1 MKVVFSVIQY
11 VDIDRLILASIMSIW
26 SSTIVRHS
34 RSVLEAT
41 SGKEICAMASL
52 GVPLDVSLMLF
63 FLAILYEI
71 RAANSTEVSL
81 VTTTVTFTESLLV
94 PSAELDR
101 NLQERRVIRI
111 KFLRAIILWK
121 RIL

>member
-1 MKVVFSVIQY
+1 
-11 VDIDRLILASIMSIW
+11 
-26 SSTIVRHS
+26 
-34 RSVLEAT
+34 
-41 SGKEICAMASL
+41 MASL